1 MLRQVFLRRA
11 GFVAV
16 RAVYGFVF
24 FITFSLALVAQNT
37 PLIYNRSITNAA
49 SYMPAGL
56 PNGAIAQGSIF
67 TVFGNRLGP
76 STGVSA
82 NAFPLGTTLSGT
94 SINVIQGSTTVAAIP
109 VYVANGQI
117 NAIMPSNAPIG
128 NASLQVVNGN
138 GKGNLAPIRIVSS
151 AFGIFSALGSGQG
164 PGILQNFIA
173 QTNQPINSP
182 TIVAQPGQVIT
193 LWGTGLGPVSFPD
206 NQAPQAGNLP
216 VKTEVFVGG
225 VSAQI
230 AYSGRTPCCSG
241 TDQIVFT
248 VPQNAPQGCWVPVYV
263 RTGGTTISNF
273 VTMAIGPNANSCSTD
288 VLPQFT
294 SGYING
300 KRIGKAMA
308 VRTTT
313 RQDVGMNAPIDVS
326 SEYHVSFAFEPNPG
340 PFPFNAAIS
349 FPPQGTCTAYTL
361 YGDLLD
367 QTGNSLLPELAP
379 TTIPLDWGAP
389 LQLTGPSGSKTLSF
403 TYSGARVGF
412 LDGMISKGILAGSLF
427 LNPGSY
433 NLQGFGGMDIGP
445 FTTTFGIPQPVVWT
459 QQDTTNIVTR
469 GQPLTLSW
477 TGGDSGQVIAALFFA
492 IDLPTNSSEVSAC
505 LALAGASSMT
515 IPADLLSNMAAT
527 RGNPLQSK
535 DVLYLIALSGGSIEQ
550 INATGLD
557 YGITE
562 FDSIIG
568 KTVVLQ

>member
-1 MLRQVFLRRA
+1 MVHLPFLRRTSLLTVRWVR
-11 GFVAV
+11 GCAV
-16 RAVYGFVF
+16 MLMFTA
-24 FITFSLALVAQNT
+24 SLAAQNT
-37 PLIYNRSITNAA
+37 PLIYNRSITNAG

-82 NAFPLGTTLSGT
+82 SSFPLGSTLGGT
-94 SINVIQGSTTVAAIP
+94 SINVVQGSTTVAAIP

-117 NAIMPSNAPIG
+117 NAIMPSNAPLG
-128 NASLQVVNGN
+128 NASLQVVTAS
-138 GKGNLAPIRIVSS
+138 GKGNLSPVRIVSS

-182 TIVAQPGQVIT
+182 TIVAQPGQTII
-193 LWGTGLGPVSFPD
+193 LWGTGLGPVSYPD

-225 VSAQI
+225 VSASI

-248 VPQNAPQGCWVPVYV
+248 VPPNAPQGCWVPVYV

-340 PFPFNAAIS
+340 PFPFNPAIS

-361 YGDLLD
+361 NGDLLD
-367 QTGNSLLPELAP
+367 QTGSSLLPELAP
-379 TTIPLDWGAP
+379 ATIPLDWGAP
-389 LQLTGPSGSKTLSF
+389 LQLTGPSGSKTLSI
-403 TYSGARVGF
+403 TYSLARVGF
-412 LDGMISKGILAGSLF
+412 LDGMISNGILSGTLF

-433 NLQGFGGMDIGP
+433 NIQGFGGMDIGP
-445 FTTTFGIPQPVVWT
+445 FTTTFNIPPPVVWT
-459 QQDTTNIVTR
+459 QQDTTNTVTR

-477 TGGDSGQVIAALFFA
+477 TGGDSGQVIAAVFFA
-492 IDLPTNSSEVSAC
+492 VDLPTNSSEVSVC
-505 LALAGASSMT
+505 LAPAGASSMT
-515 IPADLLSNMAAT
+515 IPADLLSNMPAT

-535 DVLYLIALSGGSIEQ
+535 DVLYLIALAGGSVQ
-550 INATGLD
+550 PINATGLD